1 VRDLTCLYSA
11 VLPRRRSDH
20 RPIVVTLAVAIVPAL
35 LAAA

>member
-1 VRDLTCLYSA
+1 

-20 RPIVVTLAVAIVPAL
+20 RPIVVTLAVAIVPVL